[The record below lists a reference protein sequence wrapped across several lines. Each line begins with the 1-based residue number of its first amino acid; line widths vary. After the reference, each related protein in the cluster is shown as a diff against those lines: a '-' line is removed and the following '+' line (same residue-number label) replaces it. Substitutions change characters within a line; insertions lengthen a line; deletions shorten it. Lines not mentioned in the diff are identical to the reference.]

1 MKKVFQGILC
11 LAISFMLI
19 MMLVACGTANNSGQ
33 SRKGDNNTQTVDT
46 TPDSGTNTD
55 TKETNTNDDTK
66 TTPIG
71 SKSIVIY
78 FSRTNNTERIAA
90 VIIEETGSDSYEIL
104 AKVPY
109 TDDDIK
115 YYTDCRTD
123 REQNDPTARPEI
135 GSETINLSSYDV
147 IYLGYPI
154 WHGQAP
160 KIMYTFVESYDLDG
174 KTIVPFCTSA
184 SSGIGSSATNL
195 AQSAPSA
202 NWLTGRRFSSSAEKS
217 EVATW
222 LVSIQAEL
230 PENNTFTIKIGGA
243 DVPVTW
249 EENASVNALKAIT
262 PLTIQMSMYGGFE
275 QVGPIGQNITRND
288 IQTTTQAGDI
298 VLYSGNQIVIFY
310 GSNTWSY
317 TKLGHINLPQSEMT
331 KLLGNGNVT
340 IEIK

>member
-1 MKKVFQGILC
+1 MKKSAKSVLFIAVAIL
-11 LAISFMLI
+11 LI
-19 MMLVACGTANNSGQ
+19 VALVACGTTPKADVPT
-33 SRKGDNNTQTVDT
+33 GDDSSK
-46 TPDSGTNTD
+46 DSGIRKN
-55 TKETNTNDDTK
+55 ENLGESAGN
-66 TTPIG
+66 
-71 SKSIVIY
+71 KSIVIY
-78 FSRTNNTERIAA
+78 FSRTNNTERIAEF
-90 VIIEETGSDSYEIL
+90 IIEETSSDSYEIL

-109 TDDDIK
+109 SDEDIN
-115 YYTDCRTD
+115 YNNSNSRAN
-123 REQNDPTARPEI
+123 REQNDSTARPEI
-135 GSETINLSSYDV
+135 GSDTIDLTDYDV

-154 WHGQAP
+154 WWGQAP
-160 KIMYTFVESYDLDG
+160 KILYTFVESYDLSG

-202 NWLTGRRFSSSAEKS
+202 NWLTGRRFSSSAGKS

-230 PENNTFTIKIGGA
+230 PENNTLTIKIGGA

-288 IQTTTQAGDI
+288 VQTTTQAGDI

-331 KLLGNGNVT
+331 ELLGNGNVT